1 VEIKLLLNCYPYN
14 KVWERVQP
22 PSLSQLLLHKK
33 GETISGGTQ
42 FFSFRLSGGQTD
54 STGRRGTNS
63 TTISLADLATL
74 GNSIIGGDDIFPN
87 GPDLLTIGATII
99 DSSSISAT
107 SSASITGRI
116 TWTES
121 QA

>member
-1 VEIKLLLNCYPYN
+1 
-14 KVWERVQP
+14 
-22 PSLSQLLLHKK
+22 
-33 GETISGGTQ
+33 
-42 FFSFRLSGGQTD
+42 
-54 STGRRGTNS
+54 
-63 TTISLADLATL
+63 LADLATL

>member
-1 VEIKLLLNCYPYN
+1 LLLNEYPYDIQ
-14 KVWERVQP
+14 WERVTP

-33 GETISGGTQ
+33 GDSVSGGTQ
-42 FFSFRLSGGQTD
+42 FYSFRVSGGSIDASGKRASD
-54 STGRRGTNS
+54 STTV
-63 TTISLADLATL
+63 SLKDLATL

-99 DSSSISAT
+99 DSSTISA
-107 SSASITGRI
+107 SAPASITGRI